1 MVPAAS
7 TSHRRAR
14 RSPARPSS
22 LVTLTFRIIT
32 VRIMRHLPT
41 GRHRPGR
48 RRPGSRGQVPG
59 SGYLERMAR
68 TKLPDK
74 ARVTIGLKVSEAD
87 ATQIDQVLT
96 RPEFAGWTRAEWCRE
111 IVRTALRYYAADPPP
126 PGPGRA
132 NAAARPAAA
141 QPAPPSP
148 PSPAPAAAPAPTG
161 PRVPAARRPDA
172 AGEATAGEATA
183 GGAGEPGPGGPEP
196 LEPLDSPESPDQA
209 GCPHPAD
216 ARDYERGA
224 CAV

>member
-1 MVPAAS
+1 
-7 TSHRRAR
+7 
-14 RSPARPSS
+14 
-22 LVTLTFRIIT
+22 
-32 VRIMRHLPT
+32 
-41 GRHRPGR
+41 
-48 RRPGSRGQVPG
+48 
-59 SGYLERMAR
+59 MAR

-132 NAAARPAAA
+132 RAAARPAA
-141 QPAPPSP
+141 PPVPPSP
-148 PSPAPAAAPAPTG
+148 PPPGAAAPPLPAP
-161 PRVPAARRPDA
+161 RRS
-172 AGEATAGEATA
+172 GTAGESTA
-183 GGAGEPGPGGPEP
+183 GGAGEPGPDGLEPPESPEP
-196 LEPLDSPESPDQA
+196 LESPDPPARA

-224 CAV
+224 CVACGAILWD